1 MYLTKEEIYKII
13 LQVFE
18 AYVKKGRKR
27 QDIELPLM
35 FSFLGNVFYTYH
47 YDWNCYFK
55 SLSSF

>member
-47 YDWNCYFK
+47 YD
-55 SLSSF
+55 